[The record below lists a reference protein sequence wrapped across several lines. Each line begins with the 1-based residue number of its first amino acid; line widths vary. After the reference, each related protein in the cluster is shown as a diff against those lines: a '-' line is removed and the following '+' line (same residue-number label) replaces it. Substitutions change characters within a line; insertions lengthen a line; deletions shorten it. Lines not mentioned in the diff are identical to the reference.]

1 MKRVTEPST
10 VECRKESDVVFVV
23 DSTSNLLEKD
33 FQMYILGT
41 IAEITQ
47 QLDVDS
53 GRTRVAAVPFTIT
66 AKVPMIVRIT
76 KALCVSVHNYHVMNF
91 ADNKIY
97 P

>member
-1 MKRVTEPST
+1 VTEPST

-66 AKVPMIVRIT
+66 AKVHGFICYSGPD
-76 KALCVSVHNYHVMNF
+76 LSVWRPWAGSLLEASTHSQML
-91 ADNKIY
+91 
-97 P
+97 